1 MKLSRRAL
9 LLAHLLF
16 CLLLTL
22 AAVCALLLLG
32 ISAVRVS
39 SHWHSCSTQQ
49 AALGPYLALWRA
61 LLNSLMVTLWIAT
74 WRRQR
79 TAAGR
84 QRLMRL
90 GLIGFTGTALLE
102 LSRA

>member
-1 MKLSRRAL
+1 MKRSRGAL

-22 AAVCALLLLG
+22 VAVCALLLLG
-32 ISAVRVS
+32 ISAVRFYG
-39 SHWHSCSTQQ
+39 HWHSWSAQQ
-49 AALGPYLALWRA
+49 AALAPYLALWRA
-61 LLNSLMVTLWIAT
+61 LLYSLIVTLWIAT
-74 WRRQR
+74 WRRQQ

-84 QRLMRL
+84 QRLLRL
-90 GLIGFTGTALLE
+90 GLIGFAGIALLE